1 MLAQLYIE
9 NIAVIE
15 KCSIDFQKGFNILT
29 GETGAGKSIVIDAI
43 NAVLGGRASREIV
56 RSGAKAASVSALF
69 TGVQAGTVA
78 CLEELGLAPDE
89 DGNLLLQ
96 REIRAEGKTT
106 CRINGRPATVAML
119 REVGVTLLSILGQHE
134 SYELLSP
141 EQHVEYVDSFGGL
154 EDLRQQYGQ
163 VYTRLR
169 AVKKEWDSLLMDE
182 NQKARRMDLL
192 RYQIEE
198 LEAGAIQPGEQEE
211 LSQQRALFRNSEKV
225 AESIV
230 SAKNALDGDEETAG
244 AVTAVG
250 AAADALEAAASF
262 LPSLT
267 GTAQKLRD
275 LEYGLQDCLEEVRDA
290 EETLEYDPARLEQVE
305 NRLDQL
311 YRLSLK
317 YGSTEEEMLEFLEK
331 SRSELLTIQLSDE
344 KAQELEAEYESCK
357 EQAIQLAKSL
367 SAGRRKAAGELASRV
382 REELVFLDMP
392 NVEFQVEQL
401 RCPLNPLGCDKIQF
415 LLSTNPGEPVRPMS
429 KIASGGELSRI
440 MLAIKTV
447 LSATDQIETLIFD
460 EVDTGISGSA
470 ARKVGLKL
478 QQVSKNR
485 QVLCVT
491 HLAQIAA
498 LADAHFLI
506 SKTIEEHKTF
516 TQVRPLDFEGRK
528 GEIARIMGGTEIT
541 PLLLQNA
548 EEMILAGQ
556 KKP

>member
-163 VYTRLR
+163 VYARLR

-225 AESIV
+225 AESIA

-275 LEYGLQDCLEEVRDA
+275 LEYGLQDCL
-290 EETLEYDPARLEQVE
+290 
-305 NRLDQL
+305 
-311 YRLSLK
+311 
-317 YGSTEEEMLEFLEK
+317 
-331 SRSELLTIQLSDE
+331 
-344 KAQELEAEYESCK
+344 
-357 EQAIQLAKSL
+357 
-367 SAGRRKAAGELASRV
+367 
-382 REELVFLDMP
+382 
-392 NVEFQVEQL
+392 
-401 RCPLNPLGCDKIQF
+401 
-415 LLSTNPGEPVRPMS
+415 
-429 KIASGGELSRI
+429 
-440 MLAIKTV
+440 
-447 LSATDQIETLIFD
+447 
-460 EVDTGISGSA
+460 
-470 ARKVGLKL
+470 
-478 QQVSKNR
+478 
-485 QVLCVT
+485 
-491 HLAQIAA
+491 
-498 LADAHFLI
+498 
-506 SKTIEEHKTF
+506 
-516 TQVRPLDFEGRK
+516 
-528 GEIARIMGGTEIT
+528 
-541 PLLLQNA
+541 
-548 EEMILAGQ
+548 
-556 KKP
+556 

>member
-163 VYTRLR
+163 VYARLR

-225 AESIV
+225 AESIA

-357 EQAIQLAKSL
+357 EQATQLAKSL

-478 QQVSKNR
+478 QQVSQNR